1 MNKQP
6 QPQRAL
12 LVLRLTSYLN
22 LLYVLQQRPNEQS
35 MSSENEVRNQENL
48 LIYKFFIFNLS
59 FLLISS
65 QSYFE
70 CDAKYRAQ

>member
-22 LLYVLQQRPNEQS
+22 LLYVLQQRPSEQS
-35 MSSENEVRNQENL
+35 MSSESELRN
-48 LIYKFFIFNLS
+48 
-59 FLLISS
+59 
-65 QSYFE
+65 
-70 CDAKYRAQ
+70 